1 MYIDELP
8 FVMLKCLIITLVI
21 ETMIAFIIG
30 IRKKDILNIVLI
42 NFITNPLIV
51 SLSVYFGFNY
61 GMKVEKIAIIV
72 LEIIV
77 FITEGILYSKFLK
90 YKKINGFIISFIL
103 NFSSYFIGKILN
115 YIVYL
120 IIPII

>member
-1 MYIDELP
+1 MYIDDLP
-8 FVMLKCLIITLVI
+8 FVMFKCLITTLVI

-51 SLSVYFGFNY
+51 SLTVYFGFNY
-61 GMKVEKIAIIV
+61 GIKAEKIAIIV
-72 LEIIV
+72 LEILV
-77 FITEGILYSKFLK
+77 LITEGFLYSKFLE
-90 YKKINGFIISFIL
+90 YKKINGFIISLIL
-103 NFSSYFIGKILN
+103 NFSSYFIGKIIN

-120 IIPII
+120 NISMI